1 MDWLLL
7 TIVLGLCV
15 ASYYFVHSATYAH
28 DLVEFRTVAESQ
40 RNWIIIGFCLYLVV
54 ALIDY
59 KIWIKYAHIIFGLSL
74 ILLIAVLM
82 FGSVVNN
89 AKSWIRIPGLPALQ
103 PAELSKIAFIFFAV
117 AVMIRASRKGG
128 VLFFLMIMLACIPMA
143 LILKQPDLGSAL
155 VFLPIVYVIMLVG
168 GVKKR
173 YLVIPVI
180 LGVLL
185 SGYLY
190 YYVYKLDHKIPFLKP
205 YQMDRIL
212 TFFDP
217 NRDPRNAGWTINQSL
232 IAIGSGGMEGRGYLQ
247 GRQNK
252 LGFLPRDIAYNDFI
266 FAVISEEFGFRGA
279 SLLIVALGMVML
291 LCLKVALKARDLSGM
306 LLVSG
311 IVAMFFTHIFIN
323 IGMTMK
329 VVPITGI
336 PLPFTSYGG
345 TFMVTC
351 LIAIGLVQS
360 VWIHRRFTYNY

>member
-1 MDWLLL
+1 MNWLLFF
-7 TIVLGLCV
+7 IVLGLCI

-28 DLVEFRTVAESQ
+28 DLAEFRTVADSQ
-40 RNWIIIGFCLYLVV
+40 RLWIIIGFCFYLIV

-59 KIWIKYAHIIFGLSL
+59 KVWIKYAHIIFALSL
-74 ILLIAVLM
+74 VLLIAVLI
-82 FGSVVNN
+82 FGTEVNA

-103 PAELSKIAFIFFAV
+103 PAEFSKLAFLCFIV

-128 VLFFLMIMLACIPMA
+128 VLFFLMIVLAAIPMA
-143 LILKQPDLGSAL
+143 LILKQPDLGSAM
-155 VFLPIVYVIMLVG
+155 VFLPMVYTVMLVG

-173 YLVIPVI
+173 YLAIPVI
-180 LGVLL
+180 LGILI
-185 SGYLY
+185 SAYLY

-217 NRDPRNAGWTINQSL
+217 NRDPKNAGWTINQSL

-266 FAVISEEFGFRGA
+266 FSVIAEEFGFRGA
-279 SLLIVALGMVML
+279 SLLIASLGIMML
-291 LCLKVALKARDLSGM
+291 LCLRVALKARDLSGM

-311 IVAMFFTHIFIN
+311 IVAMFFTHIFVN

-360 VWIHRRFTYNY
+360 VWIHRRFTYHN